1 MAKELERK
9 FLLKEGY
16 DNFFDNFT
24 KQYIEQGYLMLM
36 PGKQLRVR
44 ITDNKKAEICY
55 KKQTDDLGI
64 ERDEYEYEIPLKDG
78 RELMN
83 STDVKLVKSRVSIKG
98 VINLDVDTYKTGL
111 TIIEVEFNEGQDF
124 EIPIF
129 CGEEITGRKEYSNIY
144 MALGHAQNIYKEIK

>member
-44 ITDNKKAEICY
+44 ITDNKKQKFAT
-55 KKQTDDLGI
+55 KNKQTIWVLNAMNMSMKFH
-64 ERDEYEYEIPLKDG
+64 LK
-78 RELMN
+78 
-83 STDVKLVKSRVSIKG
+83 T
-98 VINLDVDTYKTGL
+98 
-111 TIIEVEFNEGQDF
+111 
-124 EIPIF
+124 
-129 CGEEITGRKEYSNIY
+129 EEN
-144 MALGHAQNIYKEIK
+144 

>member
-55 KKQTDDLGI
+55 KKQTDDLGSSK
-64 ERDEYEYEIPLKDG
+64 R
-78 RELMN
+78 
-83 STDVKLVKSRVSIKG
+83 
-98 VINLDVDTYKTGL
+98 
-111 TIIEVEFNEGQDF
+111 Q
-124 EIPIF
+124 
-129 CGEEITGRKEYSNIY
+129 
-144 MALGHAQNIYKEIK
+144 